1 MLEMKKS
8 PLVVLFFTVFIDL
21 VGFGIVLPLLPT
33 YAKDIG
39 ATPLE
44 IGLIAASFSVMQ
56 FFFSPIWGA
65 KSDQIGRRPIILI
78 SVAAS
83 AISYLIFSQADTVAL
98 LLISR
103 ILAGIGSA
111 NISATQAY
119 ITDVTDS
126 TNRSKAMG
134 MIGAAFGLGF
144 VLGPPLGGFLKTFYG
159 ISMVGYVAAALTFLD
174 LILAFI
180 FLPESLKEKKPKA
193 KVQLF
198 NFDKM
203 LDAFKRPAVSRIMI
217 TNFLFLFAF
226 VNMQVSAALLW
237 KEYFSVTDQSIG
249 YLFAIVGVISV
260 FVQGFLIGKL
270 TKKYGE
276 RKVFLLGNMI
286 MAVGLICIPY
296 TPTDSLFTIGLFFL
310 GMLAIGNGL
319 VVPIGSSLISLY
331 TPNHEQGEVLGVFQS
346 VGSFARILGP
356 FSGSLLYGIEIHSPY
371 LVGGALVIV
380 GSLIA
385 STLFNYELEIAPS
398 SASS

>member
-1 MLEMKKS
+1 MKKS

-56 FFFSPIWGA
+56 FFFSPIWGS

-83 AISYLIFSQADTVAL
+83 AISYLIFSQSDTVAL

-103 ILAGIGSA
+103 VLAGIGSA

-126 TNRSKAMG
+126 ANRSKAMG

-159 ISMVGYVAAALTFLD
+159 ISMVGYVATALTLLD

-180 FLPESLKEKKPKA
+180 FLPESIKEKKPKT
-193 KVQLF
+193 KIQLF
-198 NFDKM
+198 SFDKM

-249 YLFAIVGVISV
+249 YLFAFVGVVSV
-260 FVQGFLIGKL
+260 IVQGFLIGKL

-276 RKVFLLGNMI
+276 RKVFLLGNII
-286 MAVGLICIPY
+286 MALGLIFIPY
-296 TPTDSLFTIGLFFL
+296 IPTDSLFSLGLIFL
-310 GMLAIGNGL
+310 AMLAIGNGL
-319 VVPIGSSLISLY
+319 AVPVSTSLISLY
-331 TPNHEQGEVLGVFQS
+331 TPHHEQGEILGISQS

-356 FSGSLLYGIEIHSPY
+356 FSGSLLYGVEIHAPY
-371 LVGGALVIV
+371 LVGGALVLV
-380 GSLIA
+380 GSLVA
-385 STLFNYELEIAPS
+385 STLFQYEVEITPS
-398 SASS
+398 SVSS